1 MKWKTFLFLLFAV
14 SFSLFFVTCD
24 LLNKD
29 DDEPETLSTEEA
41 KVEMR
46 ANSQQMI
53 ATMEAIMETPA
64 ALSLDYLAELMSD
77 EDYKSSLNF
86 LMLNSR
92 DLTLTKLK
100 DVFRDNEQSK
110 SQTRDDL
117 IDFGI
122 FQFNFVTDTFE
133 LIEESDNVLQMIY
146 PADAQAYASQLL
158 NAVMTLQNLQ
168 YQDIE
173 YTDTYWDEDLGMWV
187 TETYNET
194 VPISADVNLLIDEEE
209 VMSGSYQST
218 LTEDGRPTSFNI
230 SFAMGTYQV
239 QLGFSG
245 SGLSY
250 NTSMSF
256 SFNSIEVLGFNFA
269 MKYTD
274 DKESVE
280 ELSGNFRKP
289 PISLDGNINYAAMEA
304 SMEESEENEVS
315 YDYDFLNSQMNIE
328 VFHDEL
334 NATLGNLV
342 LMEYIDPDT
351 NEAEAQIAIMYEDG
365 SWEWLSDIVI
375 SE

>member
-1 MKWKTFLFLLFAV
+1 MKWKTFLFLLFAA

-46 ANSQQMI
+46 ANSQQVI
-53 ATMEAIMETPA
+53 ASMEAIMETPA
-64 ALSLDYLAELMSD
+64 ALSLDYLAELMSGD
-77 EDYKSSLNF
+77 DYKASLNF
-86 LMLNSR
+86 LMQNSK

-100 DVFRDNEQSK
+100 DIFRNNEQSK

-146 PADAQAYASQLL
+146 PADAMAYASQLL
-158 NAVMTLQNLQ
+158 NAVMTVQNLQ

-173 YTDTYWDEDLGMWV
+173 YTDTYWDEDLGMWI

-194 VPISADVNLLIDEEE
+194 VPISAEVDLVIDDEE

-218 LTEDGRPTSFNI
+218 LTEDGRPTSVNI

-256 SFNSIEVLGFNFA
+256 SFNSIEILGYNLD
-269 MKYTD
+269 MKYTN

-289 PISLDGNINYAAMEA
+289 PISLNGNINYAAIEA
-304 SMEESEENEVS
+304 SMEESEKNEVS

-334 NATLGNLV
+334 NATLGDLV
-342 LMEYIDPDT
+342 LMEYINPDT
-351 NEAEAQIAIMYEDG
+351 NEAEVQIAIIYEDG
-365 SWEWLSDIVI
+365 TWEWLSDILVT
-375 SE
+375 S

>member
-1 MKWKTFLFLLFAV
+1 MYKYFY
-14 SFSLFFVTCD
+14 LFFVTCD
-24 LLNKD
+24 LLNKE
-29 DDEPETLSTEEA
+29 DDEPESLTTEEA

-46 ANSQQMI
+46 ANSQQAI
-53 ATMEAIMETPA
+53 ATMDAVMETPA
-64 ALSLDYLAELMSD
+64 ALSLDYLAELMSG
-77 EDYKSSLNF
+77 EDFKASLSSL
-86 LMLNSR
+86 MHNSK
-92 DLTLTKLK
+92 DLTITKLK
-100 DVFRDNEQSK
+100 DVFRNNELSK
-110 SQTRDDL
+110 PQTRDDL

-146 PADAQAYASQLL
+146 PDDAQAYASQLL

-194 VPISADVNLLIDEEE
+194 VPITADVDLVIDDEE

-218 LTEDGRPTSFNI
+218 LTENGRPTSVNI
-230 SFAMGTYQV
+230 SFTMGTYQV
-239 QLGFSG
+239 QVGFSG

-256 SFNSIEVLGFNFA
+256 SFNSIEVLGFNFV

-274 DKESVE
+274 NQESVE
-280 ELSGNFRKP
+280 EVSGSFRKP
-289 PISLDGNINYAAMEA
+289 PISLNGNVNYAAIEA
-304 SMEESEENEVS
+304 SMKESEENEVS

-328 VFHDEL
+328 VFHEEL

-351 NEAEAQIAIMYEDG
+351 NDAEAQIAIMYEDG
-365 SWEWLSDIVI
+365 SWEWLNDILI